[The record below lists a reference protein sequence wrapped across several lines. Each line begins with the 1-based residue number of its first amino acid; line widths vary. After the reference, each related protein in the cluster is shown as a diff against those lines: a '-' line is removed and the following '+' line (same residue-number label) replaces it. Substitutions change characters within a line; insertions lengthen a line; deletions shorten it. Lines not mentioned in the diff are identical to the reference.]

1 MICYDKLFALLE
13 EKNISSYY
21 IRKHKITG
29 EGTLT
34 KLRNNEPVNTLT
46 IEKFCSVLGC
56 QPGDLMEYIP
66 GK

>member
-34 KLRNNEPVNTLT
+34 KLRNNESVNTLT
-46 IEKFCSVLGC
+46 IEKFCSVLDC

-66 GK
+66 D

>member
-21 IRKHKITG
+21 IRNHKITG

-66 GK
+66 D

>member
-46 IEKFCSVLGC
+46 IEK
-56 QPGDLMEYIP
+56 
-66 GK
+66 